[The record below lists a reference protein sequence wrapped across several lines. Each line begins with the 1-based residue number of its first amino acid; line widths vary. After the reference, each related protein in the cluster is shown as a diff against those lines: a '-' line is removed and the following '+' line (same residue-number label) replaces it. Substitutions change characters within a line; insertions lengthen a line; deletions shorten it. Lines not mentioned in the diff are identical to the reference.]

1 MAIYITVDGGTTNTR
16 LYLVRG
22 GITVCSKNL
31 GVGARNGED
40 ALRSALKNGIAELL
54 KENSLCESDIE
65 RILASGMITSEYGL
79 CNLPHASLPA
89 GKCELRDA
97 MHETIFPDVCSV
109 PWCFIRGVRSSA
121 DTLEACDVMR
131 GEETELMGLIE
142 TSQSDALYIL
152 PGSHSKHISVD
163 KDGKIIEFATMMTGE
178 FFAAI
183 MQNTILRDA
192 ADFEHNTIIE
202 QKLFDGYEYTCS
214 HGVNEALFK
223 TRILKNIFGAT
234 KEECYSFLLGAV
246 LCDEIR
252 SVLKSEKH
260 TVIIGGQK
268 QFRIAMAKILEKYG
282 NKEIIM
288 LTDEKVKNSTS
299 LGAVRIYES
308 K

>member
-1 MAIYITVDGGTTNTR
+1 MINYITVDGGTTNTR

-22 GITVCSKNL
+22 GKPVCSKNL

-40 ALRSALKNGIAELL
+40 ALRTALKGGIAELL
-54 KENSLCESDIE
+54 EENALCESDIE

-79 CNLPHASLPA
+79 CNLIHTSLPA
-89 GKCELRDA
+89 GRCELRDA
-97 MHETIFPDVCSV
+97 MHETLFSDICAI
-109 PWCFIRGVRSSA
+109 PWCFIRGVRASGDS
-121 DTLEACDVMR
+121 LECCEVMR
-131 GEETELMGLIE
+131 GEETELMGLIDGAK
-142 TSQSDALYIL
+142 TDALYIL

-163 KDGKIIEFATMMTGE
+163 ENGKIVGFATMMTGE
-178 FFAAI
+178 FFAAV

-192 ADFEHNTIIE
+192 TDFEHNTIIE
-202 QKLFDGYEYTCS
+202 QKLFEGYEYTCE

-252 SVLKSEKH
+252 SVQKSEKQ

-268 QFRIAMAKILEKYG
+268 QFRIAMAKILGKYG

-288 LTDEKVKNSTS
+288 LSDEKVKNSTP
-299 LGAVRIYES
+299 LGAVCIYES